1 MRSNITTT
9 PAARATGAASSFTV
23 QEPKPKETAVG
34 RLMRELH
41 ARGLLDGYRP
51 RRGGA
56 TNAGVSA
63 TRPACPAEGTAP
75 R

>member
-9 PAARATGAASSFTV
+9 PAARATSAASSFAV

-51 RRGGA
+51 RRAKGYARLGEDR
-56 TNAGVSA
+56 GLS
-63 TRPACPAEGTAP
+63 R
-75 R
+75 